1 MQDRLDSRHPGAL
14 AALVV
19 GLLAGSVALAQ
30 TPAPQTPAS
39 QTPASQ
45 TPAAQAP
52 STKAPAASGAKTTTA
67 RGKSTRPPSRYRPD
81 RFAGR
86 AGSYYRLV
94 WGVDSLGVKWA
105 ESGEVL
111 RFTYRVL
118 DPSKAKALN
127 DKKNEPV
134 LIDPQAGVKLVVPS
148 MENVG
153 QLRQS
158 APPEGGKSYWMV
170 FSNKGRLVKRGDHV
184 NVVIGAFH
192 ADGLVVD

>member
-1 MQDRLDSRHPGAL
+1 MYARATSIGRPAARWRILSPRSTSATRAGYVRAPWRQVSRTVMQDRLDSRHPGAL

-30 TPAPQTPAS
+30 TPAPQTPASQTPAPQTPAPQTPAPQTQAS

-94 WGVDSLGVKWA
+94 WRSEEHTSELQSLTNLVCRLLLEKKKK
-105 ESGEVL
+105 
-111 RFTYRVL
+111 TRV
-118 DPSKAKALN
+118 
-127 DKKNEPV
+127 
-134 LIDPQAGVKLVVPS
+134 
-148 MENVG
+148 
-153 QLRQS
+153 
-158 APPEGGKSYWMV
+158 
-170 FSNKGRLVKRGDHV
+170 
-184 NVVIGAFH
+184 
-192 ADGLVVD
+192 